1 MTPGIRPPHLRWAA
15 IALVALGGTVG
26 VAAREVL
33 TLIVP
38 TLGALPLAIAIVNL
52 FGAFL
57 LGLLYEA
64 LTRADPTRSTARSLR
79 LLLGTGFCGGFTTYS
94 ALAVDT
100 ALLLGDGELATA
112 AAYALGT
119 VVLGACATW
128 GGIAIGHAIATR
140 MPQTSA
146 QQGATS

>member
-1 MTPGIRPPHLRWAA
+1 MTPGIRPPHLRGAA

-26 VAAREVL
+26 VAAREAL

-52 FGAFL
+52 LGAFL

-64 LTRADPTRSTARSLR
+64 LTRADPARPTARSLR

-100 ALLLGDGELATA
+100 ALLLGDGQLVTA
-112 AAYALGT
+112 AGYALGT
-119 VVLGACATW
+119 VLLGACATW
-128 GGIAIGHAIATR
+128 GGIAVGHAIATR
-140 MPQTSA
+140 MPHAPA

>member
-1 MTPGIRPPHLRWAA
+1 MSPGIRPAHLRGAA

-26 VAAREVL
+26 VAAREAL
-33 TLIVP
+33 TLVIP

-52 FGAFL
+52 LGAFL

-64 LTRADPTRSTARSLR
+64 LTRADTERSSARTLR

-100 ALLLGDGELATA
+100 ALLLGDGQAVTA
-112 AAYALGT
+112 SGYALGT
-119 VVLGACATW
+119 VLLGACATW
-128 GGIAIGHAIATR
+128 AGIAVGHAISAR
-140 MPQTSA
+140 MPHA
-146 QQGATS
+146 AARHGAAS